1 MSNRVTEQECGI
13 AFPTIPFMPSS
24 FRPRVLAFAQLMRL
38 PNVFTAFADIAMT
51 ACVGV
56 AVLPSIGEEYVRTI
70 ALLAAASACLYLA
83 GMVWNDVFDL
93 AEDKRDRPFRP
104 LPSGRI
110 ALRTAAILGSILT
123 LAGVGLAVLAG
134 AVGIGIGLACAVLL
148 YDAWL
153 KRTPVGPVAM
163 AACRFLNVMLGLS
176 AIPEELLA
184 DGVRVHVA
192 GVVGIYIVGVTWFA
206 RTEASASNR
215 WHLRGAATV
224 IGVSLVLALTLKA
237 RLTVSPGPAAFLFPY
252 LLVAFGFFVGLPV
265 ARAIGKPGPR
275 EVQIAVKR
283 CVLGLVALD
292 AVLATAFVGAPG
304 LFILLLL
311 PPALLIGKWVYST

>member
-1 MSNRVTEQECGI
+1 
-13 AFPTIPFMPSS
+13 
-24 FRPRVLAFAQLMRL
+24 MRL

-70 ALLAAASACLYLA
+70 ALIAAASGCLYLA

-110 ALRTAAILGSILT
+110 DLRTAALLGSILT
-123 LAGVGLAVLAG
+123 LAGVGLAVVSG
-134 AVGIGIGLACAVLL
+134 AIGLGIGLACAILL

-153 KRTPVGPVAM
+153 KRTPFGPVAM

-176 AIPEELLA
+176 AIPEELLV
-184 DGVRVHVA
+184 DGLRVHVA

-206 RTEASASNR
+206 RTEASESNR
-215 WHLRGAATV
+215 RHLRGARRQ
-224 IGVSLVLALTLKA
+224 VLAATDCCRRTDVEVFA
-237 RLTVSPGPAAFLFPY
+237 MRRLPACLRSA
-252 LLVAFGFFVGLPV
+252 
-265 ARAIGKPGPR
+265 
-275 EVQIAVKR
+275 
-283 CVLGLVALD
+283 
-292 AVLATAFVGAPG
+292 
-304 LFILLLL
+304 
-311 PPALLIGKWVYST
+311 